1 MILQIAMSLKN
12 PPVTVGQPSS
22 TAIGMPNLRSLKA
35 KRLGKLPQEKVLLS
49 TKTKILL
56 YVKILPSLLDLQPNL
71 FTTLLAKKDMLT
83 NAIHSRFK
91 PRNSQLAS

>member
-1 MILQIAMSLKN
+1 LMDM
-12 PPVTVGQPSS
+12 
-22 TAIGMPNLRSLKA
+22 LRERIDDRPFLGLIRKWLKA
-35 KRLGKLPQEKVLLS
+35 GVLS

-56 YVKILPSLLDLQPNL
+56 YVKILPSLPDLQPNL

-83 NAIHSRFK
+83 NAIYSRFK